1 MFKFAVILFVLVWL
15 GSLVFSRRRR
25 VIKDVNHLLQLI
37 IAAALFFMGSTVLR
51 GTAVYENMFL
61 YVPALAA
68 LMAGAW
74 GTAYLIMRNA
84 GKGARSSA
92 KTGQENGRDKKTTG
106 RTNKTRSTAS
116 ARRPRG

>member
-51 GTAVYENMFL
+51 NTVIYENMFL
-61 YVPALAA
+61 YVPALAG

-74 GTAYLIMRNA
+74 GTAYLIMRNV
-84 GKGARSSA
+84 GKGTRSSLKTGSGNGKTGRTAGGTNKARSS
-92 KTGQENGRDKKTTG
+92 
-106 RTNKTRSTAS
+106 SS
-116 ARRPRG
+116 ARRPRD